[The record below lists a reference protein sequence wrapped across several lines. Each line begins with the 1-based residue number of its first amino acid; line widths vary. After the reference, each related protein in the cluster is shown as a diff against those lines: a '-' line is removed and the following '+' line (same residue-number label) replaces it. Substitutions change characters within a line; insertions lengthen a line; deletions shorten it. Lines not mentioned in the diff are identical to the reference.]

1 MNIMQSVAGEEF
13 LTVASTPLRSGGEKH
28 MKKKSSPT
36 RRVRKPVPAAQ
47 EKSPASQAAV
57 SFPIIGIG
65 ASAGGFEAL
74 EQFISNVPKDSGMAF
89 VIVQHLDPTRKGL
102 MPELLQRCTPMNVMQ
117 VKDRTRVRPD
127 CVYVI
132 PPNKNMSILH
142 GVLHLFE
149 PSTKRGQRLPIDFF
163 LCSLALDQQQNAIGV
178 ILSGM
183 GSDGTPGQ
191 RAIREK
197 GGLAVA
203 QEPST
208 AKFDSMPR
216 SVIDAGLADIVAP
229 ADELPGRIMVWLKHA
244 PHAAVPEAA
253 VDSSM
258 RGALEKILILMRSRT
273 GHDFS
278 YYKKNTLYRRI
289 ERRMGIHQIE
299 KIASY
304 VRFLNENPDEL
315 DLLFR
320 ELLIGVTGFFRDPD
334 VWQLLRE
341 KTLPEL
347 LAHHPTRLLRAW
359 VAGCSTGE
367 EAYTLAIV
375 FREVVEKLKP
385 GKNFKLQIFATDL
398 DRDAIDKARQGVFSD
413 KISADLTPELL
424 RRYFTEEEGGYRVR
438 AAIREMVIFSP
449 HSVIKDPPF
458 TKLDILSCRN
468 LLIYLAPEIQQKLFP
483 LFHYSLTPG
492 GLLILGNAETIG
504 HFSGLFATVSG
515 KSRIYQRLD
524 SVVRLDPIEFPSSFS
539 PAYSAA
545 SDTPDGRQPIQNLQ
559 TQIEQLLLRRYAPPS
574 VLVNESGNIIHI
586 SGKTG
591 KYLEPAAGKANLN
604 VFAMARD
611 GLRHELTSA
620 FQKALRQ
627 TGPVTLRGLKIGTNG
642 GSQHADLIV
651 ERLEETEPLAGLV
664 IIVFCDIEA
673 PVETKTPARTAK
685 DDAKQP
691 RLAELERELRQNRE
705 ELRNTREQM
714 QTTQEELRSSNEE
727 MQSTNEEMQSTN
739 EELTTSKEEMQSL
752 NEELQTVNAE
762 LQGRLD
768 ELSLINND
776 MRNLLNSTE
785 VATVFLDKELKI
797 RRFTTQAVKITTLI
811 PGDVGRPIS
820 DIACELLYPGLSD
833 DSREVLRKLGA
844 MEKPI
849 RTSEGSWFS
858 ARIMPYRTMDDRIDG
873 VVISYWD
880 ITTAKELEAKLQEMQ
895 LALENRLAGK
905 STELDKA
912 QTELKA
918 ERKRTTSVKPR
929 KT

>member
-1 MNIMQSVAGEEF
+1 LHHGHAVDPANDI
-13 LTVASTPLRSGGEKH
+13 
-28 MKKKSSPT
+28 MKKKP
-36 RRVRKPVPAAQ
+36 
-47 EKSPASQAAV
+47 SPAPRAKITAAAAHENTPAPEAAV
-57 SFPIIGIG
+57 AAFPIVGIG

-74 EQFISNVPKDSGMAF
+74 EQFMAHVPENSGMAF

-102 MPELLQRCTPMNVMQ
+102 MPELLQRGTTMKVTQ
-117 VKDRTRVRPD
+117 VKDRTRVQPNR
-127 CVYVI
+127 VYVI

-149 PSTKRGQRLPIDFF
+149 PCAKRGQRLPIDFF
-163 LCSLALDQQQNAIGV
+163 LSSLALDRQREAIGV

-183 GSDGTPGQ
+183 GSDGTPGLGE
-191 RAIREK
+191 IREK
-197 GGLAVA
+197 GGLTVA
-203 QEPST
+203 QDPAS

-216 SVIDAGLADIVAP
+216 SVIDADLADIVAP
-229 ADELPGRIMVWLKHA
+229 AEELPERIMGYLKHG
-244 PHAAVPEAA
+244 PHAAPHEPPVE
-253 VDSSM
+253 SGM
-258 RGALEKILILMRSRT
+258 RGAVEKILILMRSRT

-278 YYKKNTLYRRI
+278 YYKKNTLHRRI
-289 ERRMGIHQIE
+289 ERRMAIHQIE
-299 KIASY
+299 RTAAY
-304 VRFLNENPDEL
+304 VRFLNENPEEL
-315 DLLFR
+315 DLLFK

-334 VWQLLRE
+334 VWELLRK
-341 KTLPEL
+341 KTLPDL
-347 LAHHPTRLLRAW
+347 LARHTTRLLRAW

-398 DRDAIDKARQGVFSD
+398 DRDAIDKARHGVFAE
-413 KISADLTPELL
+413 KISADLTPEQL
-424 RRYFTEEEGGYRVR
+424 RRYFTKEEGGYRVR
-438 AAIREMVIFSP
+438 AEIREMVIFSP

-468 LLIYLAPEIQQKLFP
+468 LLIYLAPEMQKKLFP
-483 LFHYSLTPG
+483 LFHYSLNPG
-492 GLLILGNAETIG
+492 GVMLLGNAETIG
-504 HFSGLFATVSG
+504 HFTGLFATVSG
-515 KSRIYQRLD
+515 KSRIYQRLAS
-524 SVVRLDPIEFPSSFS
+524 SVRPEPIEFPSSFA
-539 PAYSAA
+539 PGFSAD
-545 SDTPDGRQPIQNLQ
+545 SDAEDGRKPIPNLQ
-559 TQIEQLLLRRYAPPS
+559 TQADQLILRRYAPPS
-574 VLVNESGNIIHI
+574 VLANEAGNIIHI

-620 FQKALRQ
+620 FHKALRQ

-642 GSQHADLIV
+642 GTQHADVIV
-651 ERLEETEPLAGLV
+651 ERLEESEPLAGLV
-664 IIVFCDIEA
+664 MIVFCDIE
-673 PVETKTPARTAK
+673 PPAEVKSSGKGGGKNAK
-685 DDAKQP
+685 NP
-691 RLAELERELRQNRE
+691 RLEELEEELRRNSE

-714 QTTQEELRSSNEE
+714 QTAQEELRSSNEE

-768 ELSLINND
+768 ELSLTNND

-797 RRFTTQAVKITTLI
+797 RRFTTQATKITTLI

-820 DIACELLYPGLSD
+820 DIACDLFYAGLSD
-833 DSREVLRKLGA
+833 DAREVLRKLGSV
-844 MEKPI
+844 EKPI
-849 RTSEGSWFS
+849 RTGEGSWFS
-858 ARIMPYRTMDDRIDG
+858 ARIMPYRTEDDRIDG

-880 ITTAKELEAKLQEMQ
+880 ITEAKELEAKLNEMQ
-895 LALENRLAGK
+895 LALENRLTGK
-905 STELDKA
+905 SSELDKA
-912 QTELKA
+912 KTELKA
-918 ERKRTTSVKPR
+918 ERKRTAPVKSP

>member
-1 MNIMQSVAGEEF
+1 MR
-13 LTVASTPLRSGGEKH
+13 LKKH
-28 MKKKSSPT
+28 MKKKSPPAS
-36 RRVRKPVPAAQ
+36 RIRKPVAAVE
-47 EKSPASQAAV
+47 EKSPVAPAKV
-57 SFPIIGIG
+57 PFPIIGIG

-74 EQFISNVPKDSGMAF
+74 EQFMAKVPENSGMAF

-102 MPELLQRCTPMNVMQ
+102 MPELLQRCTPMKVMQ
-117 VKDRTRVRPD
+117 VKDRTRVLRD

-149 PSTKRGQRLPIDFF
+149 PLAKRGQRLPIDYF
-163 LCSLALDQQQNAIGV
+163 LCSLAQDQQQKAIGV

-183 GSDGTPGQ
+183 GSDGTPGL
-191 RAIREK
+191 RDIKAK

-203 QEPST
+203 QEPSS

-229 ADELPGRIMVWLKHA
+229 ADELPGRIMTWLEHVPHA
-244 PHAAVPEAA
+244 PVPEAA

-273 GHDFS
+273 SHDFS

-289 ERRMGIHQIE
+289 ERRMGIHQID
-299 KIASY
+299 KIATY
-304 VRFLNENPDEL
+304 VRFLNENPEEL

-320 ELLIGVTGFFRDPD
+320 ELLIGVTSFFRDPD
-334 VWQLLRE
+334 VWQLLRD

-375 FREVVEKLKP
+375 FREVVEALKP

-413 KISADLTPELL
+413 KISADLTPEQL

-468 LLIYLAPEIQQKLFP
+468 LLIYLSPEIQQKIFP

-492 GLLILGNAETIG
+492 GILILGNAETIG
-504 HFSGLFATVSG
+504 HFTGLFTTVSG
-515 KSRIYQRLD
+515 KSRVYQRLE
-524 SVVRLDPIEFPSSFS
+524 SAARLDPIEFPSSFS
-539 PAYSAA
+539 PAFSGA
-545 SDTPDGRQPIQNLQ
+545 SDTPDVRQPIQNLQ
-559 TQIEQLLLRRYAPPS
+559 TQTEQLLLRRYAPPS
-574 VLVNESGNIIHI
+574 VLVNEAGNIIHI

-611 GLRHELTSA
+611 GLRNELTSA

-627 TGPVTLRGLKIGTNG
+627 TGPVSVRGLKIGTNG

-651 ERLEETEPLAGLV
+651 ERLEESEPLAGLV
-664 IIVFCDIEA
+664 IIVFYDIEA
-673 PVETKTPARTAK
+673 PVETVSPARTAK
-685 DDAKQP
+685 DNAKQP
-691 RLAELERELRQNRE
+691 RISELERELRQNRE

-785 VATVFLDKELKI
+785 VATVFLDKELMI
-797 RRFTTQAVKITTLI
+797 RRFTTHAAQITTLI

-820 DIACELLYPGLSD
+820 DIACDLLYPELCD
-833 DSREVLRKLGA
+833 DAREVLRKLGF
-844 MEKPI
+844 MEKAI
-849 RTSEGSWFS
+849 LTSEGTWFS
-858 ARIMPYRTMDDRIDG
+858 ARIMPYRTLDDRIDG

-880 ITTAKELEAKLQEMQ
+880 ITTAKELEAKLQKMQ

-912 QTELKA
+912 QSELKV
-918 ERKRTTSVKPR
+918 ERKRTRTATEKSR